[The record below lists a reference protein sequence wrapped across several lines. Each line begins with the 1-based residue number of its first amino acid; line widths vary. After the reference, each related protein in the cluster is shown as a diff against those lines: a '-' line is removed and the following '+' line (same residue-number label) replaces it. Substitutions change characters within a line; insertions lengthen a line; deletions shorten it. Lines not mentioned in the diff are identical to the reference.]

1 MLGDIVGISRVWDMV
16 LHVTILCQ
24 MSLFLPAI
32 GWNDPQKIGPYPV
45 VMKRG
50 NWTSTINPPVS
61 RTYSPF
67 FRYENFW
74 THCMLDLISWTWRM
88 QSLFDVR
95 NAVNPCSHHS
105 HDHHILF
112 KFKFRNNYPIANQ
125 DFTPGHPGSVL
136 RRTCRQPDS
145 VQKT

>member
-1 MLGDIVGISRVWDMV
+1 

-125 DFTPGHPGSVL
+125 DLISSSWHKHHSRTPWFSTSTNLQATRFGSKNIKV
-136 RRTCRQPDS
+136 PI
-145 VQKT
+145 